1 MALYTLSGLL
11 LALEGALSLVPGR
24 SGREWRALSDGVYG
38 FLRELQAQPPQEFVS
53 VRCLDRDGRVQVQ
66 IRTWGLSFPQAGD
79 FRLERGVPK
88 PRKVFPLLW
97 ELLACWVALG
107 AVGMVWGWPM
117 GQVLLG
123 GAVLCLGNLLLRP
136 VGQVI
141 LLPLNLALGGLLTLL
156 WDALLVLGACGCS
169 GLSLGFP
176 ICLLVAVLL
185 GLFRRPLAQWKW
197 GRGSPREG

>member
-66 IRTWGLSFPQAGD
+66 IRTWGLSFFQEGD

-88 PRKVFPLLW
+88 PRKVFPPLW

-123 GAVLCLGNLLLRP
+123 GAVLCLGNLLLRRWEEEMKRQGFSVLLTSTQAQEQSQHFYRHFGYRD
-136 VGQVI
+136 VGGF
-141 LLPLNLALGGLLTLL
+141 LLPPEPYELILAKN
-156 WDALLVLGACGCS
+156 
-169 GLSLGFP
+169 
-176 ICLLVAVLL
+176 I
-185 GLFRRPLAQWKW
+185 
-197 GRGSPREG
+197 

>member
-1 MALYTLSGLL
+1 MALYTMSGLL

-66 IRTWGLSFPQAGD
+66 IRTWGLSFPQEGD

-88 PRKVFPLLW
+88 PRKVFPPLW

-107 AVGMVWGWPM
+107 AVEMVCGWPM

-123 GAVLCLGNLLLRP
+123 GAVLCL
-136 VGQVI
+136 
-141 LLPLNLALGGLLTLL
+141 
-156 WDALLVLGACGCS
+156 
-169 GLSLGFP
+169 
-176 ICLLVAVLL
+176 
-185 GLFRRPLAQWKW
+185 
-197 GRGSPREG
+197 